1 MMLSGLHC
9 QVWDGVA
16 WVGCWVMVIMEV
28 NNKDNRAGEVS

>member
-16 WVGCWVMVIMEV
+16 WVGCWVMVVMEV
-28 NNKDNRAGEVS
+28 DNRAGEVS